1 MYEPNYGNLLLYGF
15 YAYVA
20 IHWLFYRRKAA
31 KAKEDH
37 NLQMLDMNNTIN
49 EHSGQIKEIMAIM
62 DASPFVKTK
71 PKNNGTT

>member
-20 IHWLFYRRKAA
+20 IRWLFYRRKAA

-37 NLQMLDMNNTIN
+37 NLQMLDMNNTIQ
-49 EHSGQIKEIMAIM
+49 EQGIEIKSIQ
-62 DASPFVKTK
+62 DTLSQSPFVSFTK
-71 PKNNGTT
+71 KQDK